1 MNAVVNAPIVT
12 ASGTSTAEQLR
23 PVSVAIRH
31 LQRQPDAM
39 PPATQMFAAGTRVT
53 FVNRYFYP
61 DISATS
67 QMLFDLTRRLVK
79 QGVKVSVVCS
89 QQLYDNA
96 QAALPLEEVVDG
108 VHVHRVATTRFG
120 RERLVGRTLDYLSFY
135 ATATEKLLAITHR
148 GDVLVAKT
156 DPPLISLAVAAVA
169 KWRGA
174 KLVNWLQDLF
184 PEVAGHLGARLPV
197 WLERYLVRLRDQ
209 SLRMA
214 SANIVIGTRMRDHL
228 LQRHIDA
235 DCIHVIENWA
245 DGDFVEPK
253 PTSTSALRTSLGLNN
268 KFVIGYSGN
277 LGRAHEYETILHAA
291 MALRLERDVVFLM
304 IGGGAKMQQLKQA
317 VAQHDLKNFVFNGYQ
332 PRELLADSMAA
343 ADIHLTSLLPTL
355 EGLIVPSKFYGI
367 LAAGRPS
374 IVIGDTEG
382 ELARIVRREHCGEAV
397 AMGDWEGLVSAIW
410 HMKLEPEHRL
420 QLGARARTVFLERYT
435 ADRGAQ
441 RWSEVLSEVLDEVS
455 ATRPSP
461 VSAAAIR

>member
-1 MNAVVNAPIVT
+1 MNAVVNTPIVT
-12 ASGTSTAEQLR
+12 ASGTITTEQLR
-23 PVSVAIRH
+23 PANIAIRH
-31 LQRQPDAM
+31 KQQPEPT
-39 PPATQMFAAGTRVT
+39 PPAAKMFAAGTRVT

-67 QMLFDLTRRLVK
+67 QMLFDLTRRLVR
-79 QGVKVSVVCS
+79 QGVQVSVVCS

-96 QAALPLEEVVDG
+96 QAALPVEEVIEG
-108 VHVHRVATTRFG
+108 VRVHRVATTRFG
-120 RERLVGRTLDYLSFY
+120 RDRLMGRAFDYLSFY
-135 ATATEKLLAITHR
+135 ATATAKLLAITQR

-169 KWRGA
+169 KQRGA
-174 KLVNWLQDLF
+174 MLVNWLQDLF
-184 PEVAGHLGARLPV
+184 PEVAGHLGTRLPV
-197 WLERYLVRLRDQ
+197 WLGRCLVSLRDR

-235 DCIHVIENWA
+235 DRIHVIENWA

-253 PTSTSALRTSLGLNN
+253 PTSSSTLRTSLDLKN
-268 KFVIGYSGN
+268 KFVVAYSGN

-291 MALRLERDVVFLM
+291 MALRLEREVVFLM

-317 VAQHDLKNFVFNGYQ
+317 VAQHDLKNFIFKSYQ

-343 ADIHLTSLLPTL
+343 ADVHLTSLLPAL

-367 LAAGRPS
+367 LAAGRPT
-374 IVIGDTEG
+374 IVIGDTDG

-397 AMGDWEGLVSAIW
+397 AVGDWEGLVSAIW

-420 QLGARARTVFLERYT
+420 QLGARARTVFLERHT
-435 ADRGAQ
+435 ADRGAEL
-441 RWSEVLSEVLDEVS
+441 WSEVL
-455 ATRPSP
+455 
-461 VSAAAIR
+461 AAIQPLTAVATKPESLFTIAS